1 MLYHRNLHCGYNRMN
16 SVFPAITKIN
26 ATEAHMFEHY
36 MIQVCPFSRKILLK
50 NELCFFPER
59 GRDGSLIF

>member
-1 MLYHRNLHCGYNRMN
+1 MN

-36 MIQVCPFSRKILLK
+36 MIQVCPNYCKMSNECRVEKFFLK
-50 NELCFFPER
+50 MNCVFFQKEGGMGP
-59 GRDGSLIF
+59 